1 MDRNRLGHR
10 LDDKPYQLRGRN
22 GRAACRTVSG
32 RSLGDGRQGRLL
44 TSDPGAKSTSVIDEL
59 RAESR
64 HRLASRPRRERKVSF
79 NELSTPLIADG
90 CLRRGVSLR
99 LAPPGIAAIAA
110 GAKIAGRALP
120 ARHYGSVDVF
130 LEAFGAARPGDVLVV
145 DNAGR
150 TDEACVGDLTV
161 LEAQTAGIA
170 ALVIW
175 GVHRDTPELR
185 EIGFPLFSY
194 GTYPAGPLRLDPQE
208 PEALSS
214 ARFGEHVIT
223 SDDIVFADDDGVV
236 FVPAERVDEVL
247 DAARAIWQVEREQA
261 LRIAAGETL
270 RAQTSL
276 DDYLLRRA
284 DDPSYTFRQHLRQI
298 GGAIEE

>member
-1 MDRNRLGHR
+1 MSF
-10 LDDKPYQLRGRN
+10 
-22 GRAACRTVSG
+22 SG
-32 RSLGDGRQGRLL
+32 
-44 TSDPGAKSTSVIDEL
+44 
-59 RAESR
+59 
-64 HRLASRPRRERKVSF
+64 
-79 NELSTPLIADG
+79 LSTPLIADG
-90 CLRRGVSLR
+90 CLRRGVPLR
-99 LAPPGIAAIAA
+99 VAPPGIAAVAA

-161 LEAQTAGIA
+161 LEAQASGIA
-170 ALVIW
+170 ALVVW

-185 EIGFPLFSY
+185 EIAFPVFSY
-194 GTYPAGPLRLDPQE
+194 GTYPGGPLRLDPQE

-236 FVPAERVDEVL
+236 FVSAERVDDVL
-247 DAARAIWQVEREQA
+247 AAARAIWHVEREQA
-261 LRIAAGETL
+261 SRIAAGDTL
-270 RAQTSL
+270 RAQTSFDEYL
-276 DDYLLRRA
+276 SRRTDDS
-284 DDPSYTFRQHLRQI
+284 SYTFRQHLRQI

>member
-1 MDRNRLGHR
+1 M
-10 LDDKPYQLRGRN
+10 
-22 GRAACRTVSG
+22 
-32 RSLGDGRQGRLL
+32 
-44 TSDPGAKSTSVIDEL
+44 
-59 RAESR
+59 
-64 HRLASRPRRERKVSF
+64 
-79 NELSTPLIADG
+79 
-90 CLRRGVSLR
+90 SLR
-99 LAPPGIAAIAA
+99 LAPPGVAPVAA

-161 LEAQTAGIA
+161 LEALTVGIA
-170 ALVIW
+170 ALVVW

-185 EIGFPLFSY
+185 EIGLPLFSY
-194 GTYPAGPLRLDPQE
+194 GTYPGGPLRLDPQE

-214 ARFGEHVIT
+214 VRFGEHVIT
-223 SDDIVFADDDGVV
+223 SDDIVFADDDGVI
-236 FVPAERVDEVL
+236 FVPAERVDEVV

-261 LRIAAGETL
+261 SRIAAGDTL
-270 RAQTSL
+270 RAQTSF
-276 DDYLLRRA
+276 DEYLTRRA
-284 DDPSYTFRQHLRQI
+284 NDSAYTFRQHLRQI

>member
-1 MDRNRLGHR
+1 MFF
-10 LDDKPYQLRGRN
+10 
-22 GRAACRTVSG
+22 S
-32 RSLGDGRQGRLL
+32 
-44 TSDPGAKSTSVIDEL
+44 
-59 RAESR
+59 
-64 HRLASRPRRERKVSF
+64 
-79 NELSTPLIADG
+79 ELSTPLIADG
-90 CLRRGVSLR
+90 CLRRGLPLR
-99 LAPPGIAAIAA
+99 VAPPGIAAVAA

-130 LEAFGAARPGDVLVV
+130 LEAFGAARTGDVLVV

-150 TDEACVGDLTV
+150 TDEACIGDLAV
-161 LEAQTAGIA
+161 LEAQAAGLA
-170 ALVIW
+170 ALVVW

-185 EIGFPLFSY
+185 AIGFPLFSY

-223 SDDIVFADDDGVV
+223 SDDVVFADDDGVV

-247 DAARAIWQVEREQA
+247 DAAGAIWQVERDQA
-261 LRIAAGETL
+261 SRIAAGETL
-270 RAQTSL
+270 RAQTSF
-276 DDYLLRRA
+276 DEYLSRRA
-284 DDPSYTFRQHLRQI
+284 NDSSYTLRQHLRQI

>member
-1 MDRNRLGHR
+1 M
-10 LDDKPYQLRGRN
+10 
-22 GRAACRTVSG
+22 
-32 RSLGDGRQGRLL
+32 
-44 TSDPGAKSTSVIDEL
+44 
-59 RAESR
+59 
-64 HRLASRPRRERKVSF
+64 SF

-99 LAPPGIAAIAA
+99 LAPPGITAVGV
-110 GAKIAGRALP
+110 GAKISGRALP

-161 LEAQTAGIA
+161 LEAQAAGIA
-170 ALVIW
+170 ALVVW

-194 GTYPAGPLRLDPQE
+194 GTYPGGPQRLDPQE
-208 PEALSS
+208 PDALLS
-214 ARFGEHVIT
+214 AHFAAHVIT
-223 SDDIVFADDDGVV
+223 SDDMVFADDDGVL
-236 FVPAERVDEVL
+236 FVPADRVDEVL
-247 DAARAIWQVEREQA
+247 DSARAISQVEREQA
-261 LRIAAGETL
+261 SRIATGETI
-270 RAQTSL
+270 RAQSSF
-276 DDYLLRRA
+276 DEYLSRRSN
-284 DDPSYTFRQHLRQI
+284 DSSYTFRRHLRQI

>member
-1 MDRNRLGHR
+1 MF
-10 LDDKPYQLRGRN
+10 
-22 GRAACRTVSG
+22 
-32 RSLGDGRQGRLL
+32 
-44 TSDPGAKSTSVIDEL
+44 
-59 RAESR
+59 
-64 HRLASRPRRERKVSF
+64 F

-90 CLRRGVSLR
+90 CLRRGVPLR
-99 LAPPGIAAIAA
+99 MARPGIAPVVA

-130 LEAFGAARPGDVLVV
+130 LEAFGAARTGDVLVV
-145 DNAGR
+145 DNAGL

-161 LEAQTAGIA
+161 LEAQAAGIA
-170 ALVIW
+170 ALVVW

-185 EIGFPLFSY
+185 EIGLPLFSY
-194 GTYPAGPLRLDPQE
+194 GTHPAGPLRLDPQE

-223 SDDIVFADDDGVV
+223 SDDIVFADDDGVA
-236 FVPAERVDEVL
+236 FVPSDRLDEVL

-261 LRIAAGETL
+261 SRIAAGETL
-270 RAQTSL
+270 RAQTSF
-276 DDYLLRRA
+276 DQYLSRRA
-284 DDPSYTFRQHLRQI
+284 NDSSYTFRQHLRQI

>member
-1 MDRNRLGHR
+1 M
-10 LDDKPYQLRGRN
+10 
-22 GRAACRTVSG
+22 
-32 RSLGDGRQGRLL
+32 
-44 TSDPGAKSTSVIDEL
+44 
-59 RAESR
+59 
-64 HRLASRPRRERKVSF
+64 SF
-79 NELSTPLIADG
+79 SELSTPLIADG
-90 CLRRGVSLR
+90 CLRRGVRLR
-99 LAPPGIAAIAA
+99 VAPPGIAAIAA

-150 TDEACVGDLTV
+150 TDEACVGDLAV

-170 ALVIW
+170 ALVVW

-185 EIGFPLFSY
+185 EIGLPLFSY

-214 ARFGEHVIT
+214 ARFGEHVI
-223 SDDIVFADDDGVV
+223 ADDDGVV
-236 FVPAERVDEVL
+236 FVPADRVDEVL
-247 DAARAIWQVEREQA
+247 DAARAIWQVERVQSS
-261 LRIAAGETL
+261 RIAAGETL
-270 RAQTSL
+270 RAQTSF
-276 DDYLLRRA
+276 DEYLSRRA
-284 DDPSYTFRQHLRQI
+284 NDASYTLRQHLRQI

>member
-1 MDRNRLGHR
+1 M
-10 LDDKPYQLRGRN
+10 
-22 GRAACRTVSG
+22 
-32 RSLGDGRQGRLL
+32 
-44 TSDPGAKSTSVIDEL
+44 
-59 RAESR
+59 
-64 HRLASRPRRERKVSF
+64 SF
-79 NELSTPLIADG
+79 SELSTPLIADG
-90 CLRRGVSLR
+90 CLRRGVPLR
-99 LAPPGIAAIAA
+99 VAPPGIAAVAA
-110 GAKIAGRALP
+110 GARIAGRALP

-161 LEAQTAGIA
+161 LEAQAAGIS
-170 ALVIW
+170 ALVVW
-175 GVHRDTPELR
+175 GLHRDTPELR

-194 GTYPAGPLRLDPQE
+194 GNWPAGPVRLDRQE

-223 SDDIVFADDDGVV
+223 SDDVVFADDDGVA
-236 FVPAERVDEVL
+236 FVPAGRVDEVL
-247 DAARAIWQVEREQA
+247 DAAHAIWQAEREQA

-270 RAQTSL
+270 RTQTSF
-276 DDYLLRRA
+276 DEYLLRRV
-284 DDPSYTFRQHLRQI
+284 DDSSYTFRQHLRQV